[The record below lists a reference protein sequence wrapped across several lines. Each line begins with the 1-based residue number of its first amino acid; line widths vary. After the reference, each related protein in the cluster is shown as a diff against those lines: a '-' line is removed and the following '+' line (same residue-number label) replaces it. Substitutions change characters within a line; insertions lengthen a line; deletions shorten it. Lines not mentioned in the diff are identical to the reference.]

1 MKIILF
7 RHGPAGARDPS
18 RWPDDAERPLTARG
32 EKRTR
37 LAAMGL
43 RRVEKNIERLI
54 TSPLKRADR
63 TARIL
68 GRALGIEKVETLEGL
83 APGGSAKK
91 IIDELNSKPDVDTVV
106 LVGHEPDL
114 GNLAGFLIFN
124 GSEASLELKK
134 AGACR
139 IGFES
144 TVRPGA
150 GKLEWLAP
158 PGMLGRLT
166 RRKEAT

>member
-63 TARIL
+63 TARSWPISSVRSTTDSRTNWML
-68 GRALGIEKVETLEGL
+68 SLTVTPLSELLTKQSPP
-83 APGGSAKK
+83 AP
-91 IIDELNSKPDVDTVV
+91 V
-106 LVGHEPDL
+106 
-114 GNLAGFLIFN
+114 
-124 GSEASLELKK
+124 
-134 AGACR
+134 
-139 IGFES
+139 
-144 TVRPGA
+144 
-150 GKLEWLAP
+150 
-158 PGMLGRLT
+158 RLT
-166 RRKEAT
+166 TIV